1 LKIKIKPT
9 KEFKTK
15 NQNRKKMTKF
25 KKITNNNYE
34 FKGEIENN
42 LKFDKKRTMNKN

>member
-1 LKIKIKPT
+1 
-9 KEFKTK
+9 
-15 NQNRKKMTKF
+15 MTKF
-25 KKITNNNYE
+25 EKITNNNYG